1 MENKLQDSGGD
12 YLGVQSI
19 DLQTY
24 RPASCTLQRE
34 SRKLTLRQRR
44 EETQTARA
52 ASAELVVSPRRGS
65 AGPGCSPG
73 RGATGS
79 QAEGGLWGHSGDSWP
94 GPPHVALTSGLCR
107 SHE

>member
-19 DLQTY
+19 DPQTY
-24 RPASCTLQRE
+24 RPASCTLQCE

-65 AGPGCSPG
+65 AGPGCCPG
-73 RGATGS
+73 RGAAGS
-79 QAEGGLWGHSGDSWP
+79 PAEGRRWGRSGDSWL
-94 GPPHVALTSGLCR
+94 GPSHVALTSGLCR
-107 SHE
+107 SHD